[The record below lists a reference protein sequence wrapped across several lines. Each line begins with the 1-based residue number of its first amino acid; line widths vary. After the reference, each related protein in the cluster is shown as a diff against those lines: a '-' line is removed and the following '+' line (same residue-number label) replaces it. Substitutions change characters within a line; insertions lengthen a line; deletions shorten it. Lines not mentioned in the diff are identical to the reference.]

1 MEDRMNDEERERV
14 QTETEAEKMTR
25 GNVKDI
31 TQRKNR
37 GEMKEGE
44 KLQTITQLVRRKI
57 YKGKNNE
64 SSPKNASFTQNN
76 MFLRNCWCSTGKRRP
91 YDFGTTQ
98 GK

>member
-1 MEDRMNDEERERV
+1 MNDEERERV
-14 QTETEAEKMTR
+14 QTETEVEEMTR

-57 YKGKNNE
+57 YKGINNE
-64 SSPKNASFTQNN
+64 SSPKNALFPLEHNIIC
-76 MFLRNCWCSTGKRRP
+76 FL
-91 YDFGTTQ
+91 F
-98 GK
+98 